1 MSACA
6 DISFE
11 DTLRTF
17 SSIVNNNPSRR
28 LHTYEEIEE
37 ILERAIDKVKKFYT
51 EFAHTTKTLEQYVNV
66 HMSKVYIRLYKPT
79 GNWYVGHTDQEFA
92 DYRHEQDL
100 SHSATNNSSKL
111 LRFYND
117 VLRKDDARED
127 NVVVYTIEELK
138 DTKSAK
144 ILEKKLIHHFTNP
157 NVENNV
163 LPIELCLNTDWVY
176 AEQQSTSESRRLRD
190 EQRRDV
196 IRRLVSQ
203 VPDHLRKTKANRKPM
218 RPRIIVL

>member
-1 MSACA
+1 MSACV
-6 DISFE
+6 DTSFE

-37 ILERAIDKVKKFYT
+37 ILERAIHKVEKFYT
-51 EFAHTTKTLEQYVNV
+51 EFAHTSQTLEQYVNV

-79 GNWYVGHTDQEFA
+79 GNWYIGYTDQEFA

-100 SHSATNNSSKL
+100 SQSASDNSSKL

-117 VLRKDDARED
+117 VLRKDNARKD

-144 ILEKKLIHHFTNP
+144 ILEKKLIRHFTTP
-157 NVENNV
+157 NLKNA
-163 LPIELCLNTDWVY
+163 LPIELCLNTDGVY
-176 AEQQSTSESRRLRD
+176 AEQQSITESRRLRD
-190 EQRRDV
+190 EQRRNI

-203 VPDHLRKTKANRKPM
+203 VPEHLRKTRAKGEPM